1 MKKTMSVLLM
11 AGILGVL
18 AMACAS
24 EKAPA
29 KYGKPD
35 LSPLSTKEK
44 AEYERIAREWMNRLW
59 TNDYSGCVP
68 VIYVD
73 QPYKAPPW
81 QYPMVNAEFEKSPG
95 DYCWVSFFNR
105 NSRDVCGFINSAYKK
120 VPYNRKYHGVPDAI
134 HSTEEQAKARVNEI
148 AELLGVTNVWDATKY
163 DLRSKYFIEGIW
175 AFFFSKRINGYPTTH
190 PLTVMVADL
199 PGLPLH
205 WWTNAT
211 DWEGTDI
218 PTNVV
223 LTSEQAGKKSVE
235 YIKKYLIGSK
245 DMGETT
251 YVTNSLE
258 YVSPNYNYIR
268 PADGVFGSFSDY
280 VSKKPELNLA
290 WKCYFT
296 DPDRTKQRIPPIII
310 YVDAATGEMLGGT
323 D

>member
-1 MKKTMSVLLM
+1 MK
-11 AGILGVL
+11 
-18 AMACAS
+18 
-24 EKAPA
+24 
-29 KYGKPD
+29 
-35 LSPLSTKEK
+35 
-44 AEYERIAREWMNRLW
+44 YEQVAREWMQRLW
-59 TNDYSGCVP
+59 TNNCSKCTSH
-68 VIYVD
+68 IYVD
-73 QPYKAPPW
+73 KLDDKHPW
-81 QYPMVNAEFEKSPG
+81 RSPRVRANFYLEDG
-95 DYCWVSFFNR
+95 SRYCKVSFFNR
-105 NSRDVCGFINSAYKK
+105 NSRDVCGFINSAYEK
-120 VPYNRKYHGVPDAI
+120 VPYNSNPGGAQAPI
-134 HSTEEQAKARVNEI
+134 HTTEEQAKARVNEI
-148 AELLGVTNVWDATKY
+148 AEMLGVTNIWDATKY
-163 DLRSKYFIEGIW
+163 NLRSKYFIEGIW

-199 PGLPLH
+199 PGLPLY

-268 PADGVFGSFSDY
+268 PDDGVFGSFSDY

-296 DPDRTKQRIPPIII
+296 DPDRTKQHIPPIII